1 MTSETAPAGMA
12 AEGRIDELIAL
23 TERLTALI
31 ADQAQAFETGRPQDA
46 ALHMEETA
54 RLANLYRRE
63 AQALRAQP
71 GPIEASPRKD
81 RLRLIRATEAFDA
94 VMARQGR
101 ALNAAKTVTEGLVHA
116 IAEEI
121 ASQRTAKA
129 TYGPAGLKAQTN
141 AATAVT
147 LNRRA

>member
-1 MTSETAPAGMA
+1 MSADATVPSMA
-12 AEGRIDELIAL
+12 AEGRVDELVAL

-31 ADQAQAFETGRPQDA
+31 AEQAHAFESGRPQDA
-46 ALHMEETA
+46 ARSVDETS
-54 RLANLYRRE
+54 RLANVYRRE
-63 AQALRAQP
+63 AQALREHLDAV
-71 GPIEASPRKD
+71 AAAPRKD
-81 RLRLIRATEAFDA
+81 RMRLIRATEAFDA

-101 ALNAAKTVTEGLVHA
+101 ALAAAKTVTEGLVHA

-121 ASQRTAKA
+121 SNQRSSRVYGADGAKA
-129 TYGPAGLKAQTN
+129 TGA

>member
-1 MTSETAPAGMA
+1 MPEIAQPTAA
-12 AEGRIDELIAL
+12 ADGRIEDLIAL

-31 ADQAQAFETGRPQDA
+31 ADQAQAFEAGRPQDA
-46 ALHMEETA
+46 AHHMEETSQ
-54 RLANLYRRE
+54 LANRYRRE
-63 AQALRAQP
+63 AQALRAEP
-71 GPIEASPRKD
+71 GPIEAAPRKERM
-81 RLRLIRATEAFDA
+81 RLVRATEAFDA

-121 ASQRTAKA
+121 ANQRTSNAA
-129 TYGPAGLKAQTN
+129 YGPEGVKTQPN
-141 AATAVT
+141 AATSVT